1 VTSGSSRLIWEFAE
15 NMLLELQDVEAG
27 YGKKKVLNGVSF
39 NLAGKELLAMVGP
52 NGAGKTTALRV
63 ISGQIHP
70 FRGKILFNDQ
80 DISQRPAFSNVRHGI
95 SVVPQGGKV
104 FKPLTVLE
112 NLEMGGYLLSRR
124 EEVEKSVEQVCN
136 LFPIL
141 RDRKTQMAS
150 TLSGG
155 EQQMLAIARGLML
168 KPQILLL
175 DEPSLGLAP
184 LVLRNLMKAIVSVK
198 EQIKSS
204 IIIVEQN
211 VNEVLKIADRVYV
224 MKLGRIVFQE
234 ESPERLLLDEKLRKA
249 YLT

>member
-1 VTSGSSRLIWEFAE
+1 MAGIFFAA
-15 NMLLELQDVEAG
+15 LVHCHAHR
-27 YGKKKVLNGVSF
+27 
-39 NLAGKELLAMVGP
+39 
-52 NGAGKTTALRV
+52 GAGKTTALRV

-70 FRGKILFNDQ
+70 FKGSVLFKGQ
-80 DISQRPAFSNVRHGI
+80 DISQRPTFGNIRHGI
-95 SVVPQGGKV
+95 SMLPQGGKV
-104 FKPLTVLE
+104 FKTLTVRE

-124 EEVEKSVEQVCN
+124 EEVENSVEQVYN

-141 RDRKTQMAS
+141 REKKTQLAS

-155 EQQMLAIARGLML
+155 EQQMLAIGRGFML

-184 LVLRNLMKAIVSVK
+184 LVLRTLMKAIAGVK

-204 IIIVEQN
+204 IIIAEQN
-211 VNEVLKIADRVYV
+211 VNEVLKISARVYG
-224 MKLGRIVFQE
+224 MKLGKNVFHE
-234 ESPERLLLDEKLRKA
+234 ETPEKLLQDEKLRKA

>member
-1 VTSGSSRLIWEFAE
+1 
-15 NMLLELQDVEAG
+15 MLLELQGVEAG

-39 NLAGKELLAMVGP
+39 NLAEGELLAMVGP

-70 FRGKILFNDQ
+70 FKGRILFHEQ
-80 DISQRPAFSNVRHGI
+80 DISQRPAFRNVRHGI
-95 SVVPQGGKV
+95 SAVPQGGKV
-104 FKPLTVLE
+104 FKPLTVRE
-112 NLEMGGYLLSRR
+112 NLEIGGYLLSRP
-124 EEVEKSVEQVCN
+124 EEVENSVEQVYK

-141 RDRKTQMAS
+141 RERKTQMAS

-155 EQQMLAIARGLML
+155 EQQMLAIGRGLML

-198 EQIKSS
+198 EQIRSS

-211 VNEVLKIADRVYV
+211 VNEVLKIADRVYG
-224 MKLGRIVFQE
+224 MKLGKIVFQDE
-234 ESPERLLLDEKLRKA
+234 APEKLMQDEKLRKA